1 MTGWNPNFRCAQGL
15 EWGTERQADRPVT
28 GRGPAGYAWSISSS
42 VSEDVTGLWTFSQG
56 RVDNALDLIDI
67 YDVADLRAVP
77 TVENISEPGG
87 TVVQVGS
94 AGRPHQGARWDGTEM
109 VNFRAGSPPAAP
121 PAVAWPSGIANM
133 ADVLG
138 TFGNL
143 TPGEYQSTFV
153 GAAQADKFI
162 SEGLEG
168 QVQTPHHSF
177 LGFTPITRAQLA
189 AGWRWGDNASAGTY
203 PFRVEGL
210 DTGLTAGTDRVL
222 AVSTSVLAQKIVRN
236 DLLQEFGGWPV
247 VLEPFLLPAA
257 GWTGSGRGPVFGQR
271 FVLSTAAEQFGQTWA
286 VNPFTGREWTPA
298 ELADFATALP
308 TGSNPD
314 TGARIGW
321 RVRSIQRGVTRTLL
335 RGRPA
340 VGDDE
345 RVYGAMESVAG
356 AIYAADFRTVAV
368 EDTRVAFAFRA
379 GNRTQ
384 KTGWNEWVVEAI
396 GGGDWQK
403 VAGAEYLFHQV
414 VDEAAFGGGAVA
426 RGLNVRVLS
435 SRLRGGQVPVRERV
449 PEFAGSVPVSAGDV
463 RPWSPAVVLEFEP

>member
-15 EWGTERQADRPVT
+15 EWGTERQAERPVT

-42 VSEDVTGLWTFSQG
+42 ISEDVTGLWTFSQG

-77 TVENISEPGG
+77 TVENISEPGVA
-87 TVVQVGS
+87 TIETDS
-94 AGRPHQGARWDGTEM
+94 TGRPHQGALWDGTAM
-109 VNFRAGSPPAAP
+109 LNFRQADRAGNTN
-121 PAVAWPSGIANM
+121 VADA
-133 ADVLG
+133 LG
-138 TFGNL
+138 QFGNL
-143 TPGEYQSTFV
+143 TAATYQSQFSGST
-153 GAAQADKFI
+153 AADTFI

-168 QVQTPHHSF
+168 QVQVPHQSF
-177 LGFTPITRAQLA
+177 LGFTPITRAQNA
-189 AGWRWGDNASAGTY
+189 AGWRWGNTLSAGTY

-210 DTGLTAGTDRVL
+210 DTGLTPGTDRVL

-236 DLLQEFGGWPV
+236 DLLREFAGWPV
-247 VLEPFLLPAA
+247 VLEPFLFPAS
-257 GWTGSGRGPVFGQR
+257 GWAGSGRGPVFGQR

-298 ELADFATALP
+298 ELASF
-308 TGSNPD
+308 GS
-314 TGARIGW
+314 TSAGSARIGW
-321 RVRSIQRGVTRTLL
+321 RVRSIQRGVPALL
-335 RGRPA
+335 IRGRPA

-356 AIYAADFRTVAV
+356 AIFAADFRTVAV
-368 EDTRVAFAFRA
+368 EDTRVAFAYRA

-435 SRLRGGQVPVRERV
+435 SRLGGGQVPVRERV

-463 RPWSPAVVLEFEP
+463 RPWSPAVVLELEP